1 MNNKKA
7 SCYCGYLCQLSN
19 PNGTKSVM
27 DCFVTHSFVLHI
39 LMHIL
44 ITASVK
50 SEQHIL
56 AVSKN
61 VYFKW
66 AIHAFR

>member
-1 MNNKKA
+1 
-7 SCYCGYLCQLSN
+7 
-19 PNGTKSVM
+19 M
-27 DCFVTHSFVLHI
+27 DCFVTHSFVLYI

-50 SEQHIL
+50 SEQYIL